1 MQEFVHLHVHTQY
14 SLLDGQTNIKKLVD
28 KAIADG
34 MRGVAVTDHGNMMGI
49 KEFKNYCDKVND
61 KLKEEGKHFKPI
73 IGCEVYV
80 APRRKEQRDSKELDG
95 ANYHLIL
102 LAKNEKGYHN
112 LIKIVSRAWMDGF
125 YSHPRTDKYDLE
137 KYHEGIICCSACLG
151 GEVPKLITA
160 GKIDE
165 AEKVVQW
172 FHNLFGDDYYLEL
185 QRHKATVPNANHEA
199 FPLQQNVNRHLIE
212 MSRKFGIKMVC
223 TNDVHFLDEE
233 NADAHELLICL
244 STGRTPDDPNLMR
257 YSKQEWFKTTQE
269 MNSLFEDVPEALQ
282 GTVEILDKV
291 EEYSINHPPIMP
303 NFAIPVEFGTEE
315 EYRQRLTEEDL
326 FKEFTCNEHGETVMS
341 KEDAD
346 KKIKKL
352 GGYDKLYRIKLEAD
366 YLAELTF
373 KGAKVRY
380 GDPIPASIME
390 QLKFEL
396 HIMKTMGF
404 PGYFLIVQDFINA
417 ARTELGVSVGP
428 GRGSAA
434 GSAVAYCLGITQ
446 IDPIK
451 YDLLFE
457 RFLNPD
463 RISLPDID
471 VDFDDDGR
479 GRVLQW
485 VTEKYGKEKVAHIIT
500 YGTMA
505 TKMAIKDVARVL
517 EVPLDISNNLCKAIP
532 DRLPDDANGKP
543 RKMNLN
549 NVLECVPE
557 LQQAAVSE
565 DERLRNTI
573 KFAKMLEGN
582 VRGTGVHACGTI
594 ICRDDVTDWV
604 PVSWATDKDTGD
616 RLLVTQY
623 EGSVI
628 EDTGLIKM
636 DFLGLKTLSI
646 IKEAVENIKTS
657 LGIDLNIDTIPID
670 DPKTFQLYCEGR
682 TIGTFQFESPGM
694 QKYLRELQPGVF
706 EDLIAMNALYRPG
719 PMDYIPD
726 FIDRKLGRKPIE
738 YDIPVMEKYLKDTYG
753 ITVYQE
759 QVMLLSRLLANF
771 TRGESDTL
779 RKAMGKK
786 LKDKLD
792 HLKPKFIEGGKAN
805 GHDPKVLEKIW
816 ADWEKFASYAFNKS
830 HATCYSWVAYQT
842 AYLKANYPSQYM
854 AAVLSRAGDITEVTK
869 LMDECK
875 AMGINVLGPDVNES
889 VPRFG
894 VNAKGDIRFGMASVK
909 GVGENAVSAIV
920 SERKANGPYKSI
932 FDFVQRVNLSACNRK
947 NIENLA
953 MAGAFDCFSEIR
965 REQFV
970 QPCGKNEV
978 FSDVLVRYGTKYQTD
993 RMESQFSLFGDL
1005 GHTDLIATPA
1015 IPDAAEWPLLERL
1028 NKEKELVGIYLSAH
1042 PLDEYRVIL
1051 ENVCNVGITQL
1062 EDRQALVNKDLIMG
1076 GVVTGVRET
1085 RTKTGKPCGFTRIE
1099 DFTGSSEIAL
1109 FGEPWLKWANMM
1121 KEGNYLFIKAK
1132 CQPYKYAPE
1141 RVDLV
1146 INSIELLQDVKD
1158 TAISS
1163 ITLTMPLSE
1172 LDKEFVSDLDTL
1184 TGTEGKTTLKFIFT
1198 DLTSP
1203 DNKVSLSSATRRITV
1218 TQELMD
1224 YLKKRETINYT
1235 FNQ

>member
-1 MQEFVHLHVHTQY
+1 
-14 SLLDGQTNIKKLVD
+14 
-28 KAIADG
+28 
-34 MRGVAVTDHGNMMGI
+34 
-49 KEFKNYCDKVND
+49 
-61 KLKEEGKHFKPI
+61 
-73 IGCEVYV
+73 
-80 APRRKEQRDSKELDG
+80 
-95 ANYHLIL
+95 
-102 LAKNEKGYHN
+102 
-112 LIKIVSRAWMDGF
+112 
-125 YSHPRTDKYDLE
+125 
-137 KYHEGIICCSACLG
+137 
-151 GEVPKLITA
+151 
-160 GKIDE
+160 
-165 AEKVVQW
+165 
-172 FHNLFGDDYYLEL
+172 
-185 QRHKATVPNANHEA
+185 
-199 FPLQQNVNRHLIE
+199 
-212 MSRKFGIKMVC
+212 
-223 TNDVHFLDEE
+223 
-233 NADAHELLICL
+233 
-244 STGRTPDDPNLMR
+244 
-257 YSKQEWFKTTQE
+257 
-269 MNSLFEDVPEALQ
+269 
-282 GTVEILDKV
+282 
-291 EEYSINHPPIMP
+291 
-303 NFAIPVEFGTEE
+303 
-315 EYRQRLTEEDL
+315 
-326 FKEFTCNEHGETVMS
+326 
-341 KEDAD
+341 
-346 KKIKKL
+346 
-352 GGYDKLYRIKLEAD
+352 
-366 YLAELTF
+366 
-373 KGAKVRY
+373 
-380 GDPIPASIME
+380 
-390 QLKFEL
+390 
-396 HIMKTMGF
+396 
-404 PGYFLIVQDFINA
+404 
-417 ARTELGVSVGP
+417 
-428 GRGSAA
+428 
-434 GSAVAYCLGITQ
+434 
-446 IDPIK
+446 
-451 YDLLFE
+451 
-457 RFLNPD
+457 
-463 RISLPDID
+463 
-471 VDFDDDGR
+471 
-479 GRVLQW
+479 
-485 VTEKYGKEKVAHIIT
+485 
-500 YGTMA
+500 
-505 TKMAIKDVARVL
+505 MAIKDVARVL

-543 RKMNLN
+543 RKMNLS

-557 LQQAAVSE
+557 IQQAAASD

-646 IKEAVENIKTS
+646 IKEAVENIKSS
-657 LGIDLNIDTIPID
+657 LGIDLDIDTIPID
-670 DPKTFQLYCEGR
+670 DKKTFQLYCEGK

-792 HLKPKFIEGGKAN
+792 HLKPKFIAGGQAN

-953 MAGAFDCFSEIR
+953 MAGAFDCFPEIR

-993 RMESQFSLFGDL
+993 RMESQFSLFGDM

-1015 IPDAAEWPLLERL
+1015 IPEAAEWPLLERL

-1051 ENVCNVGITQL
+1051 ENVCNVSVTQL

-1076 GVVTGVRET
+1076 GVVTGVRES

-1132 CQPYKYAPE
+1132 CQPYKFNPE
-1141 RVDLV
+1141 RVDFV

-1163 ITLTMPLSE
+1163 ITLTMPVSE

-1184 TGTEGKTTLKFIFT
+1184 TGTEGKTTLKFIIT

-1203 DNKVSLSSATRRITV
+1203 DNKVSLTSATRRITV
-1218 TQELMD
+1218 TQDFMD
-1224 YLKKRETINYT
+1224 YIKKRESIKYS